1 MHPFTHYAAAIIV
14 TSALGA
20 FVLCLLVIRYGFTP
34 AEDEPLP
41 ARHRRFFVTRIGH
54 AVGAVCFA
62 ITAVLGGVALSL
74 ASRAP
79 VATPAA
85 AAAPADVRPLQ
96 AGQTR
101 LAHDIRTLDE
111 RIERA
116 EAALAELRGMSA
128 AARAPRTVV
137 QRTPRPAR
145 RAAAVPA
152 RDAGEVAPLPP
163 SGASEGESAAAMPR
177 ATTDFSAPAPPATVD
192 PPSSPADTRRLNDSV
207 RFAADGVTRLGTEIR
222 KKAVTVTRVV
232 RDFFRDL

>member
-1 MHPFTHYAAAIIV
+1 MHPFTHYAAAIIL

-62 ITAVLGGVALSL
+62 ITAVLAGVALSL

-85 AAAPADVRPLQ
+85 TTTPADVAPLQ

-101 LAHDIRTLDE
+101 LVHDLRALDE
-111 RIERA
+111 RIERT
-116 EAALAELRGMSA
+116 EAALAELRAASA
-128 AARAPRTVV
+128 AAPAPRNVVQRAPRV
-137 QRTPRPAR
+137 R
-145 RAAAVPA
+145 RAAPA
-152 RDAGEVAPLPP
+152 PDVAPAPP
-163 SGASEGESAAAMPR
+163 APSAASEGESAAAMPR
-177 ATTDFSAPAPPATVD
+177 ATTDFSAPRPPQPAAASEPPRASTDTV
-192 PPSSPADTRRLNDSV
+192 RGNDSV
-207 RFAADGVTRLGTEIR
+207 RFAADGVTRLGAEIR
-222 KKAVTVTRVV
+222 KKAITATRAV